1 MRNKKKKKTN
11 GSWARCKIEYVATLN
26 YGQNIFQ
33 LKCFN
38 FNSFKIIGTGSH
50 VHGAHINVAFSLSLF
65 SIFERCEFAMTV
77 GKNDDN
83 YYLLFIDM
91 QIQSIAA
98 ILSKQYR

>member
-1 MRNKKKKKTN
+1 M
-11 GSWARCKIEYVATLN
+11 
-26 YGQNIFQ
+26 
-33 LKCFN
+33 
-38 FNSFKIIGTGSH
+38 
-50 VHGAHINVAFSLSLF
+50 HGAHINVAFSLSLF

-98 ILSKQYR
+98 ILSKQYRW